1 MNILHISPYF
11 PPDHWGGIELHV
23 FELSKYLS
31 KHHQVTVIASLPKNK
46 STVEAIGRVRVVK
59 LRGFEIRGVSPLFT
73 RIENPLIPN
82 LSSMMRKLN
91 SFDLVHA
98 HGQEYAISY
107 FAIREAVRSGTPCVL
122 TIHHTGEALSRYPA
136 IRLLRRIL
144 KKTAF
149 KFSIEAAD
157 ATIAVSKGAVRY
169 LSSFRPRRTYLIPN
183 GIDLERFSGVETS
196 SEYVLFVGR
205 LDPLKGPE
213 YIVRA
218 IPLILKKVDTRF
230 LLVGAG
236 PQRDMLEELAHHLQV
251 DQYVSF
257 QSNVSYQELPRII
270 SKAAVLVAPYNAG
283 YSMLEA
289 GAASKPVVSADMDW
303 NREALHDAAIYVEP
317 KNVRQL
323 SEAVIR
329 VLTDR
334 SLAQE
339 IGRRAR
345 DFIAKNRAW
354 EIVGRKVEAVY
365 ESILR

>member
-1 MNILHISPYF
+1 LNVLHISPYF

-23 FELSKYLS
+23 FELSKYLAR
-31 KHHQVTVIASLPKNK
+31 HHQVTVIASVPKNK
-46 STVEAIGRVRVVK
+46 STIEMAGKVRVAK
-59 LRGFEIRGVSPLFT
+59 LRGFEVRGVSPLFS

-82 LSSMMRKLN
+82 LGSRIRQLN
-91 SFDLVHA
+91 SFDLIHV

-107 FAIREAVRSGTPCVL
+107 FAIKEAVRSGTPCVL
-122 TIHHTGEALSRYPA
+122 TIHHTGEALSQYPA
-136 IRLLRRIL
+136 IRLLRKIL

-157 ATIAVSKGAVRY
+157 ATIAVSKGATRY
-169 LSSFRPRRTYLIPN
+169 LNEFRPKQMHLIPN
-183 GIDLERFSGVETS
+183 GIDLERFSDLETS

-205 LDPLKGPE
+205 LDALKGPE
-213 YIVRA
+213 HIVRA
-218 IPLILKKVDTRF
+218 IPLILKKVDIR
-230 LLVGAG
+230 LVLVGTG
-236 PQRDMLEELAHHLQV
+236 PQRKMLEELARHLQV
-251 DQYVSF
+251 DKYVSF
-257 QSNVSYQELPRII
+257 QSNVSYRELPRII
-270 SKAAVLVAPYNAG
+270 SRAAVLVAPYNAG

-303 NREALHDAAIYVEP
+303 NRETLQDAAIYVEP

-339 IGRRAR
+339 MGRRAR
-345 DFIAKNRAW
+345 DFVARNRAW
-354 EIVGRKVEAVY
+354 EIICPKVEAVY
-365 ESILR
+365 ESVLT